1 MKNGLWVAAV
11 LALTAGCVTPGPHV
25 RVAQMTRGQ
34 YESVK
39 DANEV
44 WFEFQPGDVVPFN
57 LIFFGAL
64 VGGLDTPMAIHAKK
78 PFFLISRKN
87 LPMAISFDGRSYA
100 GPWSMKAIIAVVPG
114 DTDAPGGQVGW
125 MTYLGESGD
134 AEKEL
139 KELAEEADK
148 SKVITQ

>member
-1 MKNGLWVAAV
+1 MKRALWLA
-11 LALTAGCVTPGPHV
+11 LALTAGCAAQGPRV
-25 RVAQMTRGQ
+25 RVSQMTRAQ

-39 DANEV
+39 DQNEV

-64 VGGLDTPMAIHAKK
+64 VGGLDQPVAIHAKK

-114 DTDAPGGQVGW
+114 EGDRPGGQVGW

-139 KELAEEADK
+139 QQLAEEADT
-148 SKVITQ
+148 SKVTTQ